1 MKDFS
6 YVACRRNRGRMAAV
20 FLVKRGVRM
29 PRPVLCPIR
38 FAPLLFSLLLSSF
51 SAAAAQEVKLSND
64 SLNFLNQVVGLSSSA
79 QSVVVTNTDTI
90 TPLAI
95 SRIAISGDYTQT
107 NDCSSPLAPNSSCTI
122 SIRFKPNAT
131 GTLAGTVTLSDD
143 AGDSPQLIS
152 LSGTGV
158 AVTAAKPNALSFG
171 TVSVGASSS
180 KTITLTN
187 NLKKAVTISV
197 ATSGDYT
204 AVGNGGSPCPLAGGL
219 AASSSCTLAVTFE
232 PTFAGS
238 ISGVLSVS
246 QNVTPTPQ
254 IISLSGT
261 GSGGATPPLTFSPAS
276 VSFTST
282 VLGASSSTQITVTN
296 SGATTVTVSAFSGS
310 ADFQAQ
316 GGSSSPCG
324 GALGAGKKCTI
335 LVTFSPT
342 AVGVIPG
349 ALTITAT
356 GSIKTQTVKLSGAGV
371 AAVTVSPASL
381 TFASQNQGVVSAAQA
396 VTVTNNLKTT
406 INLSTH
412 VSGEYGVRTSG
423 TNRCG
428 TTLAAGASCLV
439 RVFFNPIG
447 RTGSIAGALTVSTNT
462 NSGPQ
467 VVSLTGSATGLLPR
481 FAYVANSTE
490 TTVSMYTVNASS
502 GQLQHNGYVVSGN
515 EPISVVVHPSNKFAY
530 VINFTDGNI
539 VAYAIGNDGRLTQIG
554 SPLATGSLP
563 FHMAITPSGSFI
575 YVANL
580 GDETVS
586 AYAVNLSSGAL
597 TEVGGSPFATG
608 AATGPTAI
616 AVAPSGN
623 FAYVANPHDNSISAF
638 TINSG
643 SGTLTAVK
651 GSPFSTGEVDS
662 FAMDP
667 LGEFLIVVD
676 TTGKM
681 VSTFGLNSSTGAL
694 SSLSSTASD
703 SPNRA
708 AVDNSGRFLY
718 VSNENSQE
726 ITAYSINRNTGALT
740 QIAGSPFATLGESP
754 LALTIDPANRF
765 LYVEDLGSAEV
776 DVFSINAASG
786 ALTFLKPVTT
796 RNGPFSIALAN
807 GVTPVINTPR
817 FAYMGAL
824 LENAVLA
831 FEINSLSGALLS
843 YSAPYVAGGNPD
855 GLAVDRSGRFL
866 YSANVVGGDE
876 GVDTGSIWGYSID
889 PTEGLL
895 SSVILDLTTASRE
908 ADVAVD
914 PSGRFAYVTNVD
926 SDNVSAYS
934 IDPSTGTLSSI
945 SGSPFAAGRTCGPLA
960 VDPSGR
966 FVYVSN
972 EDDGNVSGYSVDPS
986 TGALSQIP
994 GSPFAAGGN
1003 PFIIAVDSS
1012 GRFAYVVNLKDN
1024 TVSGYNIGANGVL
1037 SPIPGSPFGTGQQ
1050 PEGIALDPLGHF
1062 AYVIN
1067 DVDNTISAYS
1077 IDPTTGALS
1086 PIPNSPFAT
1095 GERPIAIALDPSGR
1109 FVYVSNSLD
1118 ADVSGYSINPTTG
1131 ALSPVPGSPFPA
1143 VALTRAVVTVGL
1155 IH

>member
-1 MKDFS
+1 
-6 YVACRRNRGRMAAV
+6 
-20 FLVKRGVRM
+20 M

-64 SLNFLNQVVGLSSSA
+64 SLNFLNQVVGLSSSS

-356 GSIKTQTVKLSGAGV
+356 GSVKTQTVKLSGTGV

-428 TTLAAGASCLV
+428 TTLAAGAGCLV

-447 RTGSIAGALTVSTNT
+447 RTGSIAGALTVSTYT
-462 NSGPQ
+462 NSSPQ
-467 VVSLTGSATGLLPR
+467 VVSLTGSATGVLPR

-676 TTGKM
+676 ATGKM

-754 LALTIDPANRF
+754 LALTIDPTNRF

-786 ALTFLKPVTT
+786 ALTSLRPVTT

-807 GVTPVINTPR
+807 GVTPVITTPR
-817 FAYMGAL
+817 FAYVGATYDTGGDY
-824 LENAVLA
+824 AVSA
-831 FEINSLSGALLS
+831 FTIDPLSGTVS
-843 YSAPYVAGGNPD
+843 SSSAPYVVRGNPE
-855 GLAVDRSGRFL
+855 GLAVDPNGRFL
-866 YSANVVGGDE
+866 YSADAIPPE
-876 GVDTGSIWGYSID
+876 GSVWGYSINPAD
-889 PTEGLL
+889 GLL
-895 SSVILDLTTASRE
+895 SSVILDLETASGE

-914 PSGRFAYVTNVD
+914 PSGRFAYV
-926 SDNVSAYS
+926 SDFGQNTVSAYS
-934 IDPSTGTLSSI
+934 IDPSTG
-945 SGSPFAAGRTCGPLA
+945 
-960 VDPSGR
+960 
-966 FVYVSN
+966 
-972 EDDGNVSGYSVDPS
+972 
-986 TGALSQIP
+986 ALSQ
-994 GSPFAAGGN
+994 
-1003 PFIIAVDSS
+1003 
-1012 GRFAYVVNLKDN
+1012 
-1024 TVSGYNIGANGVL
+1024 
-1037 SPIPGSPFGTGQQ
+1037 IPGSPFGTGQQ
-1050 PEGIALDPLGHF
+1050 PEGIA
-1062 AYVIN
+1062 A
-1067 DVDNTISAYS
+1067 
-1077 IDPTTGALS
+1077 
-1086 PIPNSPFAT
+1086 
-1095 GERPIAIALDPSGR
+1095 DPSGR
-1109 FVYVSNSLD
+1109 FVYVVNSD
-1118 ADVSGYSINPTTG
+1118 DDTVSAYSIAPTTG
-1131 ALSPVPGSPFPA
+1131 ALSPVSNSPFATGAVPWCVVVDPSGRFAYVCNSIDNSVSAYSIASATGILSPIPGSPFAAGLGPLGISVDPSGRFAYVVNFTDHNVTAYSIASKTGALSPIPGSAVPA
-1143 VALTRAVVTVGL
+1143 GYQPMAIAIVGL